1 MFQTFFWKPIIN
13 ILFFSFY
20 LLKDF
25 GLGIIFT
32 TAIIRFLLWPLFTQN
47 EILQKKMQKIQP
59 ELKKIQAENKANPQ
73 QQTALLLEVYKTNK
87 INPSFAFFFAFF
99 QIFVIFGLFSAFSV
113 AVRPDFVKFLYPTI
127 ANLIKTPINYTFLN
141 LVDLTKP
148 SLILALFA
156 TITQVLHGMITLK
169 HLSDSDPQKN
179 MMKVF
184 TYVFPVIFIISF
196 KNFKSA
202 IFLYWTI
209 LTVINIAQ
217 TIYIRKRI
225 LKS

>member
-13 ILFFSFY
+13 ILFFCFY

-25 GLGIIFT
+25 GLSIILATVFV
-32 TAIIRFLLWPLFTQN
+32 RLLLWPLFTQN
-47 EILQKKMQKIQP
+47 EVLQKKMQKIQP

-113 AVRPDFVKFLYPTI
+113 AVRPDFFKFLYPTL
-127 ANLIKTPINYTFLN
+127 ANLVKSPISHSFLG
-141 LVDLTKP
+141 LFDLSKP
-148 SLILALFA
+148 SIILAILA
-156 TITQVLHGMITLK
+156 TVTQVMHGLITLK
-169 HLSDSDPQKN
+169 HLSNDDPQKN
-179 MMKVF
+179 IMKIF
-184 TYVFPVIFIISF
+184 TYVFPVIFILNF
-196 KNFKSA
+196 KSFKSA

-217 TIYIRKRI
+217 TIYIRKKVI
-225 LKS
+225 K

>member
-1 MFQTFFWKPIIN
+1 
-13 ILFFSFY
+13 
-20 LLKDF
+20 
-25 GLGIIFT
+25 
-32 TAIIRFLLWPLFTQN
+32 
-47 EILQKKMQKIQP
+47 MQKIQP
-59 ELKKIQAENKANPQ
+59 ELKKIQTENKANPQ

-113 AVRPDFVKFLYPTI
+113 AVRPDFVKFLYPVVG
-127 ANLIKTPINYTFLN
+127 NLIKTPINYTFLG

-148 SLILALFA
+148 SLILALLA

-184 TYVFPVIFIISF
+184 TYVFPIIFIISF

-202 IFLYWTI
+202 IFLY
-209 LTVINIAQ
+209 
-217 TIYIRKRI
+217 
-225 LKS
+225 

>member
-13 ILFFSFY
+13 ILFTCFY

-32 TAIIRFLLWPLFTQN
+32 TILVRLLLWPLFTQN
-47 EILQKKMQKIQP
+47 EVLQKKMQKIQP
-59 ELKKIQAENKANPQ
+59 ELKKIQTENKANPQ

-113 AVRPDFVKFLYPTI
+113 AVRPDFVKFLYPVVG
-127 ANLIKTPINYTFLN
+127 NLIKTPINYTFLG

-148 SLILALFA
+148 SLILALLA

-184 TYVFPVIFIISF
+184 TYVFPIIFIISF